1 MENQKL
7 TQEELSRIQ
16 EIQQRKQ
23 AVLQELGQ
31 IGLTQIEL
39 HKRQKN
45 AEEYHNATVQGET
58 ILAQELEVKYGQGT
72 IDLEKGEF
80 IFSV

>member
-16 EIQQRKQ
+16 EIQQRKENI
-23 AVLQELGQ
+23 VQELGQ
-31 IGLTQIEL
+31 ISLRQLEL
-39 HKRQKN
+39 DKRQGT
-45 AEEYHNATVQGET
+45 AEEYHNATTQAEN
-58 ILAQELEVKYGQGT
+58 ILAQELQTKYGQGT

-80 IFSV
+80 IPLA